1 MATTAAAA
9 AAAVQWLSSLSPSV
23 QDGPSEVKGET
34 NPPCGVCPSSA
45 PPSVLPPSVHFCS
58 LLIQKLNEL
67 CAYLA

>member
-1 MATTAAAA
+1 MATTA
-9 AAAVQWLSSLSPSV
+9 AAAVQWLSSSLSPSV
-23 QDGPSEVKGET
+23 QDGRSEVKGET
-34 NPPCGVCPSSA
+34 NPPRGVCPSST